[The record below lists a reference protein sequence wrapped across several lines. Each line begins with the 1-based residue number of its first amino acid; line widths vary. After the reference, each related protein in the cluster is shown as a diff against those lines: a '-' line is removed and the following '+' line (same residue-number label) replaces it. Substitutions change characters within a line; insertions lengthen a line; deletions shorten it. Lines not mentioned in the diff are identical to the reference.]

1 MRDVKEDTKK
11 IVRILLRVS
20 SDQQLEADGDLSIQR
35 QLVVE
40 EVKKHEEWIL
50 DSKEY
55 FEGSNSGYKNS
66 VVDRDVLQEAL
77 RDAEN
82 KEYDILLAYKDD
94 RLGRRMLEI
103 PMYIMSL
110 KQFGVDVYTVK
121 DGLLTPDIGDVMGM
135 LRLTMQYGMAEKSSS
150 DTGIRVKD
158 TAKKLVQQGKFMGGK
173 APYGYKLEYSGEY
186 SKHQRALKHLVI
198 VPEHAEV
205 VKYIYKLS
213 LYKEYGSGKIA
224 TTLNLDNRYKN
235 LAPND
240 VWKSGTITSILTNPI
255 YTGYT
260 AYRRREHI
268 GGRYRSLS
276 QEDWIIAEKPNDEIT
291 IIDRDMW
298 EKVQISRQKRGRKYQ
313 KQSWN
318 EKATVISRN
327 DGQLA
332 LIDVAYCGYCGR
344 KLTNGTKYDYWTIK
358 GTGERRSSQ
367 KSIYKCQ
374 NVWQGVPHEKMKQ
387 IRADKIEP
395 IVFKKLSEY
404 VGRLQEDENIFEQIL
419 ENQSFE
425 KKQQEQILV
434 REKRKLQEIEK
445 DMDILN
451 DAIPKAITGTYPL
464 PLEDLAKNI
473 ERQKDKAAKQKAVV
487 DELEI
492 NIKNLSVSQEDWE
505 NLYHNLPTWQDIFM
519 NADVATKRVLVN
531 KLIERI
537 DITDDNRIGGMIML
551 YKTLKKLK
559 ERNGLTEDLKNKIDI
574 FFATGRITEE
584 QYNDLMDIGN
594 EEIR

>member
-224 TTLNLDNRYKN
+224 ATLNLDNRYKN

-404 VGRLQEDENIFEQIL
+404 VERLQEDENIFEQIL

-473 ERQKDKAAKQKAVV
+473 ERQKAKAAKQKAVV

-537 DITDDNRIGGMIML
+537 DITDDTVVIHFKVDLDHFCSQPRETIN
-551 YKTLKKLK
+551 
-559 ERNGLTEDLKNKIDI
+559 ERVSK
-574 FFATGRITEE
+574 
-584 QYNDLMDIGN
+584 
-594 EEIR
+594 

>member
-1 MRDVKEDTKK
+1 MKDVKEDTKK

-35 QLVVE
+35 KIVVE

-66 VVDRDVLQEAL
+66 VADRDVLQEAL

-110 KQFGVDVYTVK
+110 KQLGVDVYTAK
-121 DGLLTPDIGDVMGM
+121 DGLLTPDLGDITGM
-135 LRLTMQYGMAEKSSS
+135 LMLSMRYAMAEKSSS
-150 DTGIRVKD
+150 DTGMRVKD
-158 TAKKLVQQGKFMGGK
+158 TAQKLVQQGKFMGGK

-198 VPEHAEV
+198 VPEQAEV

-298 EKVQISRQKRGRKYQ
+298 KKVQISRQKRGRKYQ

-473 ERQKDKAAKQKAVV
+473 ERQKAKAAKQKAVV

-492 NIKNLSVSQEDWE
+492 NIKNLSVSQEEWE

-537 DITDDNRIGGMIML
+537 DITDDTVVIHFKVDLDHFCSQPRETIN
-551 YKTLKKLK
+551 
-559 ERNGLTEDLKNKIDI
+559 ERVSQSGL
-574 FFATGRITEE
+574 
-584 QYNDLMDIGN
+584 
-594 EEIR
+594 

>member
-1 MRDVKEDTKK
+1 MKDVKEDTKK

-35 QLVVE
+35 KIVVE

-66 VVDRDVLQEAL
+66 VADRDVLQEAL

-110 KQFGVDVYTVK
+110 KQLGVDVYTAK
-121 DGLLTPDIGDVMGM
+121 DGLLTPDLGDITGM
-135 LRLTMQYGMAEKSSS
+135 LMLSMRYAMAEKSSS
-150 DTGIRVKD
+150 DTGMRVKD
-158 TAKKLVQQGKFMGGK
+158 TAQKLVQQGKFMGGK

-537 DITDDNRIGGMIML
+537 DITDDTVVIHFKVDLDHFCSHPRETIN
-551 YKTLKKLK
+551 
-559 ERNGLTEDLKNKIDI
+559 ERVSK
-574 FFATGRITEE
+574 
-584 QYNDLMDIGN
+584 
-594 EEIR
+594 

>member
-1 MRDVKEDTKK
+1 MKNMKENTKK
-11 IVRILLRVS
+11 TVRILLRANS
-20 SDQQLEADGDLSIQR
+20 TYQSEMDESLSIQR
-35 QLVVE
+35 ELIIE
-40 EVKKHEEWIL
+40 EVKKHQNWIL

-55 FEGSNSGYKNS
+55 IVGNNVGDKDS
-66 VVDRDVLQEAL
+66 VTDINVLQAAL

-82 KEYDILLAYKDD
+82 REYDILVSDKDD

-103 PMYIMSL
+103 PMNIMSL
-110 KQFGVDVYTVK
+110 KQLGVDVYTVK
-121 DGLLTPDIGDVMGM
+121 DGLLTLDLGDITGM
-135 LRLTMQYGMAEKSSS
+135 LMLSMRYAMAEKSSS
-150 DTGIRVKD
+150 DTGMRVKD
-158 TAKKLVQQGKFMGGK
+158 TAQKLVQQGKFMGGK

-198 VPEHAEV
+198 APEQAEV
-205 VKYIYKLS
+205 VKYIYELS
-213 LYKEYGSGKIA
+213 FYKEFGSGKIA
-224 TTLNLDNRYKN
+224 SSLNNDSRYKN

-255 YTGYT
+255 YAGYT
-260 AYRRREHI
+260 AYKRRETQNGMSH
-268 GGRYRSLS
+268 SLDRK
-276 QEDWIIAEKPNDEIT
+276 DWIIAEKQNKEIT
-291 IIDRDMW
+291 IINPELW
-298 EKVQISRQKRGRKYQ
+298 EKVQISRQKRRTKYQ
-313 KQSWN
+313 KQPWN
-318 EKATVISRN
+318 EKATIISRN
-327 DGQLA
+327 DGNLA

-419 ENQSFE
+419 GNQSIE
-425 KKQQEQILV
+425 KKQQEQLLV

-445 DMDILN
+445 DMNILN

-464 PLEDLAKNI
+464 SLEDLAKNI
-473 ERQKDKAAKQKAVV
+473 ERQKDKASKQKAVV
-487 DELEI
+487 DEVET

-537 DITDDNRIGGMIML
+537 DITDDTVVIHFKVNLDHFCPQPRMTIN
-551 YKTLKKLK
+551 
-559 ERNGLTEDLKNKIDI
+559 ERVSQSGL
-574 FFATGRITEE
+574 
-584 QYNDLMDIGN
+584 
-594 EEIR
+594 

>member
-473 ERQKDKAAKQKAVV
+473 ERQKAKAAKQKAVV

-537 DITDDNRIGGMIML
+537 DITDDTVVIHFKVDLDHFCSQPRETIN
-551 YKTLKKLK
+551 
-559 ERNGLTEDLKNKIDI
+559 ERVPEPGL
-574 FFATGRITEE
+574 
-584 QYNDLMDIGN
+584 
-594 EEIR
+594 

>member
-35 QLVVE
+35 KIVVE

-66 VVDRDVLQEAL
+66 VADRDVLQEAL

-110 KQFGVDVYTVK
+110 KQLGVDVYTAK
-121 DGLLTPDIGDVMGM
+121 DGLLTPDLGDITGM
-135 LRLTMQYGMAEKSSS
+135 LMLSMRYAMAEKSSS
-150 DTGIRVKD
+150 DTGMRVKD
-158 TAKKLVQQGKFMGGK
+158 TAQKLVQQGKFMGGK

-537 DITDDNRIGGMIML
+537 DITDDTVVIHFKVDLDHFCSHPRETIN
-551 YKTLKKLK
+551 
-559 ERNGLTEDLKNKIDI
+559 ERVQK
-574 FFATGRITEE
+574 
-584 QYNDLMDIGN
+584 
-594 EEIR
+594 

>member
-198 VPEHAEV
+198 VSEHAEV

-537 DITDDNRIGGMIML
+537 DITDDTVVIHFKVDLDHFCSQPRETIN
-551 YKTLKKLK
+551 
-559 ERNGLTEDLKNKIDI
+559 ERVSK
-574 FFATGRITEE
+574 
-584 QYNDLMDIGN
+584 
-594 EEIR
+594 

>member
-1 MRDVKEDTKK
+1 MTDVKEDTKK

-20 SDQQLEADGDLSIQR
+20 SDQQLEANGDLSIQR
-35 QLVVE
+35 KLVVE

-66 VVDRDVLQEAL
+66 VADRDVLQEAL

-82 KEYDILLAYKDD
+82 REYDILLAYKDD

-121 DGLLTPDIGDVMGM
+121 DGLLTPDLGDVMGM
-135 LRLTMQYGMAEKSSS
+135 LKLAMQYGMAEKSSS
-150 DTGIRVKD
+150 DTGMRVKD

-268 GGRYRSLS
+268 GGKYRSLS

-298 EKVQISRQKRGRKYQ
+298 EKVQISRQKRGTKYQ
-313 KQSWN
+313 KQPWN
-318 EKATVISRN
+318 ETATVISRN

-387 IRADKIEP
+387 IRSDKIEP

-419 ENQSFE
+419 GNQSVE
-425 KKQQEQILV
+425 KKQQEQLLV

-445 DMDILN
+445 DMNILN

-464 PLEDLAKNI
+464 SLEDLAKNI
-473 ERQKDKAAKQKAVV
+473 ERQKDKASKQKAVV
-487 DELEI
+487 DEVET

-537 DITDDNRIGGMIML
+537 DIKDDTVVIHFKVDLDHFCPQPRMTNYDGVP
-551 YKTLKKLK
+551 
-559 ERNGLTEDLKNKIDI
+559 EPGL
-574 FFATGRITEE
+574 
-584 QYNDLMDIGN
+584 
-594 EEIR
+594 

>member
-473 ERQKDKAAKQKAVV
+473 ERQKAKAAKQKAVV

-537 DITDDNRIGGMIML
+537 DITDDTVVIHFKVDLDHFCSQPRETIN
-551 YKTLKKLK
+551 
-559 ERNGLTEDLKNKIDI
+559 ERVSQSGL
-574 FFATGRITEE
+574 
-584 QYNDLMDIGN
+584 
-594 EEIR
+594 

>member
-1 MRDVKEDTKK
+1 MKDVKEDTKK

-35 QLVVE
+35 KIVVE

-66 VVDRDVLQEAL
+66 VADRDVLQEAL

-110 KQFGVDVYTVK
+110 KQLGVDVYTAK
-121 DGLLTPDIGDVMGM
+121 DGLLTPDLGDITGM
-135 LRLTMQYGMAEKSSS
+135 LMLSMRYAMAEKSSS
-150 DTGIRVKD
+150 DTGMRVKD
-158 TAKKLVQQGKFMGGK
+158 TAQKLVQQGKFMGGK

-298 EKVQISRQKRGRKYQ
+298 EKVQISRQKRGGKYQ

-537 DITDDNRIGGMIML
+537 DITDDTVVIHFKVDLDHFCSHPRETIN
-551 YKTLKKLK
+551 
-559 ERNGLTEDLKNKIDI
+559 ERVSK
-574 FFATGRITEE
+574 
-584 QYNDLMDIGN
+584 
-594 EEIR
+594 

>member
-158 TAKKLVQQGKFMGGK
+158 TSKKLVQQGKFMGGK
-173 APYGYKLEYSGEY
+173 APYVYKLEYSGEY

-298 EKVQISRQKRGRKYQ
+298 EKVQISRQKRSRKYQ

-537 DITDDNRIGGMIML
+537 DITDDTVVIHFKVDLDHFCSQPRETIN
-551 YKTLKKLK
+551 
-559 ERNGLTEDLKNKIDI
+559 ERVSQSGL
-574 FFATGRITEE
+574 
-584 QYNDLMDIGN
+584 
-594 EEIR
+594 

>member
-1 MRDVKEDTKK
+1 
-11 IVRILLRVS
+11 
-20 SDQQLEADGDLSIQR
+20 
-35 QLVVE
+35 
-40 EVKKHEEWIL
+40 
-50 DSKEY
+50 
-55 FEGSNSGYKNS
+55 
-66 VVDRDVLQEAL
+66 
-77 RDAEN
+77 
-82 KEYDILLAYKDD
+82 
-94 RLGRRMLEI
+94 
-103 PMYIMSL
+103 
-110 KQFGVDVYTVK
+110 
-121 DGLLTPDIGDVMGM
+121 
-135 LRLTMQYGMAEKSSS
+135 MQYGMAEKSSS
-150 DTGIRVKD
+150 DTGMRVKD

-268 GGRYRSLS
+268 GGKYRSLS

-298 EKVQISRQKRGRKYQ
+298 EKVQISRQKRGTKYQ
-313 KQSWN
+313 KQPWN
-318 EKATVISRN
+318 ETATVISRN

-387 IRADKIEP
+387 IRSDKIEP

-419 ENQSFE
+419 GNQSVE
-425 KKQQEQILV
+425 KRTNRSSFLYVK
-434 REKRKLQEIEK
+434 KRKLQEIEK
-445 DMDILN
+445 DMNILN

-464 PLEDLAKNI
+464 SLEDLAKNI
-473 ERQKDKAAKQKAVV
+473 ERQKDKASKQKAVV
-487 DELEI
+487 DEVET

-537 DITDDNRIGGMIML
+537 DIKDDTVVIHFKVDLDHFCPQPRMTNYDGVSQS
-551 YKTLKKLK
+551 
-559 ERNGLTEDLKNKIDI
+559 GL
-574 FFATGRITEE
+574 
-584 QYNDLMDIGN
+584 
-594 EEIR
+594 